1 MKPPPP
7 PKPVEKL
14 PFTYH
19 LTLVPSEDTR
29 MRTLVATKMQGNEI
43 RQRKVLRAYDSRQ
56 EALDELNRVA
66 TRLFYFEVPEEF
78 FGDDDAG

>member
-1 MKPPPP
+1 MKPPAP

-19 LTLVPSEDTR
+19 LTLVPSEDPR

-43 RQRKVLRAYDSRQ
+43 KVRKVLHSFDSRQ
-56 EALDELNRVA
+56 EALDELNRIA
-66 TRLFYFEVPEEF
+66 TRLFYFEVPEEI
-78 FGDDDAG
+78 FGDEA